1 VKAAEP
7 AGVGPAADQAPV
19 RSWIDGEPRLGAAGL
34 AMLRR
39 LGQRAGFTWPRWVV
53 LAVLLSAALAARRF
67 RANGPYDV
75 TSIVRVT
82 EGRVEVAG
90 AQLSAAVLRAHVQ
103 DLAFTSARLKAL
115 MAHYPGHFPGLGLD
129 PATTLENF
137 RSQLEVTI
145 TETDFTEERKVDD
158 PPRSA
163 RLTINF
169 TGNDPDFVWKVTQE
183 LSQLVIDSSRGQQRA
198 NLEAAK
204 TVADNALRR
213 ATDELVA
220 VEAENL
226 PPRSPRLE
234 GAQGRLTLAAME
246 AHKTD
251 LALKA
256 LQEDEA
262 LRFEIVD
269 PGRKPRIPNKLVD
282 AVTGFVVGL
291 GSFLVLG
298 WLVVGAFDPRVLDA
312 QDLASMGSNV
322 LGQVPAF
329 SGDGPTP
336 RRRSPDFPTTAP

>member
-1 VKAAEP
+1 
-7 AGVGPAADQAPV
+7 VGTAADQAAV
-19 RSWIDGEPRLGAAGL
+19 RGWIDSEPRLGAAGL

-39 LGQRAGFTWPRWVV
+39 LAQRAGFTWPRWVV
-53 LAVLLSAALAARRF
+53 LALVLSAGLGARRF

-75 TSIVRVT
+75 TALVRVT
-82 EGRVEVAG
+82 EGRVVDVAG

-103 DLAFTSARLKAL
+103 DLACTAARLKGL
-115 MAHYPGHFPGLGLD
+115 MAHYPGHFPGLEVD

-137 RSQLEVTI
+137 RSQLDVTI
-145 TETDFTEERKVDD
+145 TENDFIEERKTDD

-163 RLTINF
+163 RLTITF
-169 TGNDPDFVWKVTQE
+169 TGNDPDFAWKVTQD

-204 TVADNALRR
+204 IAADNALRG

-220 VEAENL
+220 AQAENL
-226 PPRSPRLE
+226 PLHSPRLD
-234 GAQGRLTLAAME
+234 GAQGRLTFAAAE
-246 AHKTD
+246 AHKVD

-269 PGRKPRIPNKLVD
+269 PGRKPRKPNRLAD

-291 GSFLVLG
+291 ASFLVLG
-298 WLVVGAFDPRVLDA
+298 WLFVGAFDPRVLDA
-312 QDLASMGSNV
+312 QDLAAMGSNV

-336 RRRSPDFPTTAP
+336 RRRSPDLTSTAP